1 MECTRAWNTREVVV
15 IYRKIL
21 AGVDGSPTSLK
32 AAQRAVELAKVCGA
46 KVTLISVGEHG
57 RQYVSDA
64 QDRFEGSEVYI
75 DTVVDV
81 GDPADVILETAT
93 DGDYDLI
100 VVGNKGM
107 SGVSRFLL
115 GSVPSKISH
124 HSPCDVLIVHTT
136 G

>member
-1 MECTRAWNTREVVV
+1 MA
-15 IYRKIL
+15 YKKLL

-32 AAQRAVELAKVCGA
+32 AAQRAVELAKATGA

-57 RQYVSDA
+57 RQHVSDA
-64 QDRFEGSEVYI
+64 QDRFEGSGVEI
-75 DTVVDV
+75 DTIVDV
-81 GDPADVILETAT
+81 GDPADVILETAA
-93 DGDYDLI
+93 DGEYDAI

-124 HSPCDVLIVHTT
+124 HAPCDVIIVHTT

>member
-1 MECTRAWNTREVVV
+1 MA
-15 IYRKIL
+15 YRKIL
-21 AGVDGSPTSLK
+21 VGVDGSSTSLK
-32 AAQRAVELAKVCGA
+32 AAQRAVELAKNLGA

-64 QDRFEGSEVYI
+64 SDRFEGSGVEL
-75 DTVVDV
+75 DTVVDT
-81 GDPADVILETAT
+81 GDPANVIIETAQ
-93 DGDYDLI
+93 DGEYDLI

-107 SGVSRFLL
+107 GGVSRFLL

>member
-1 MECTRAWNTREVVV
+1 MT
-15 IYRKIL
+15 YRKIIV
-21 AGVDGSPTSLK
+21 GVDGSSTSLK
-32 AAQRAVELAKVCGA
+32 AAQRAVELAKSQGA

-57 RQYVSDA
+57 RQIVSDA
-64 QDRFEGSEVYI
+64 SDRFEGSGVEL
-75 DTVVDV
+75 DTVVDT
-81 GDPADVILETAT
+81 GDAAAVILETAQ
-93 DGDYDLI
+93 DGEYDLI

-107 SGVSRFLL
+107 GGVARFLL

>member
-1 MECTRAWNTREVVV
+1 MP
-15 IYRKIL
+15 YRKIL
-21 AGVDGSPTSLK
+21 VGVDGSPTSLK
-32 AAQRAVELAKVCGA
+32 AAQRAVELAKEVGA

-64 QDRFEGSEVYI
+64 SDRFEGSGVEI
-75 DTVVDV
+75 DTVVDT
-81 GDPADVILETAT
+81 GDPADVILETAQ
-93 DGDYDLI
+93 DGEYDLI
-100 VVGNKGM
+100 AVGNKGM